1 MNPVQGPSRSVAT
14 GRATVVPTGVPWW
27 VVVIG
32 FLGFV
37 AGYAA
42 ATAYISNVSVANE
55 ISTVDFD
62 LWVAVLGALAGWS
75 VAILVLASI
84 WLTRLARLFTR
95 LRPRAVWGWVLG
107 VAAIDI
113 VLAVFLYAGAATA
126 ADEQRLDIRL
136 TRETQPLSLAIGLCM
151 VPALVTFLALRSLAR
166 DDENWQEPGSG
177 RMLLVIRSRAELRR
191 LTTVLGVLLTL
202 LVVATG
208 LRRRALLA
216 YDPGLPIPAAQVLLY
231 GLLFAVLLG
240 LMYLAST
247 SAIDRRAALFL
258 DEFAPLPDP
267 GAGDLGTPL
276 ARRNDLGAVIG
287 AGGSWRSFET
297 TVVIVAPL
305 LTALIGIAT
314 GN

>member
-1 MNPVQGPSRSVAT
+1 MSV
-14 GRATVVPTGVPWW
+14 G
-27 VVVIG
+27 
-32 FLGFV
+32 
-37 AGYAA
+37 
-42 ATAYISNVSVANE
+42 SVRDFDFHPDE
-55 ISTVDFD
+55 DDVRVFTVDAAGVLRFD
-62 LWVAVLGALAGWS
+62 PAVFVSHARCDD
-75 VAILVLASI
+75 AILWHYAFADHWFKVNLTTDLNGAVVETGASE
-84 WLTRLARLFTR
+84 
-95 LRPRAVWGWVLG
+95 
-107 VAAIDI
+107 
-113 VLAVFLYAGAATA
+113 A
-126 ADEQRLDIRL
+126 ADGFAVNCDLATPMWQQDMAVYAVDLLLDVLVRSDGR
-136 TRETQPLSLAIGLCM
+136 TYRVCDVDELAQAIAGG
-151 VPALVTFLALRSLAR
+151 PLVTFLALRSLAR